1 MVINSLQTNLRD
13 RTMKL
18 LSVAALIGALLL
30 APAAFAQA
38 TPTTKADCVKAKMK
52 WDPKGGAD
60 KKGACVA
67 AAPAKK

>member
-1 MVINSLQTNLRD
+1 
-13 RTMKL
+13 MKL
-18 LSVAALIGALLL
+18 LSVVAVMGALVF

-67 AAPAKK
+67 AAPAKDKK